1 MEQAMTRTV
10 IFKAVLLSATLF
22 GAVFNSD
29 AIAKASTL
37 NLTDAINLALNNEP
51 WLSASEQK
59 QAAATAQSI
68 AAGTLPDPVLSIGL
82 QSVPVD
88 GFAFD
93 QENMT
98 QLKVGI
104 SQSFSR
110 GNSLALS
117 QQAIKE
123 EALEHPWLR
132 AQRKAQ
138 VKARVMELWLNAYRA
153 QQSIAL
159 IEQDKALFSQ
169 LVEVTE
175 ASYSSSLGKTRQQDI
190 IRSQLE
196 LTRLEDKL
204 IVLAQQLDAAKQGLA
219 QWLPQSILRQPLSL
233 TFTAPAPLT
242 QFNSLDFDELIKLLM
257 AHPSIVAI
265 DQRIAAKR
273 TQVSL
278 AKQSYKPQ
286 LGVNLG
292 YGYRAENQA
301 GESRADLLSVGVS
314 IDLPLFT
321 DNRQDQQVNAAIA
334 NAEAIKTDKRVALQS
349 LKGQYFKEVSQ
360 LERIEQRNTLYQNT
374 LLPQMSQQAQATLN
388 AYTRD
393 DGDFSDVMR
402 ARISEL
408 NAKIDALNIQIDK
421 HIIIARLN
429 YYAASLDSLVM
440 AELQG

>member
-59 QAAATAQSI
+59 QAAATAQST
-68 AAGTLPDPVLSIGL
+68 AAGTLPDPVLSIGM

-110 GNSLALS
+110 GNSLVLS

-169 LVEVTE
+169 LIEVTE

-257 AHPSIVAI
+257 AHPSMVAI
-265 DQRIAAKR
+265 DQRIASKR

-286 LGVNLG
+286 LGVNMG
-292 YGYRAENQA
+292 YGYRADNQA